1 MKNQTIKNKQLK
13 NTTMKNQEKK
23 RLNELKQEIKLCGQI
38 YEDPNWENFNEY
50 YELLEKEIKSFK
62 MKYIKSNKK

>member
-1 MKNQTIKNKQLK
+1 
-13 NTTMKNQEKK
+13 MKNQEKK
-23 RLNELKQEIKLCGQI
+23 RLKELKHEIRMCGQI

-62 MKYIKSNKK
+62 MKYIKLNKKQ